1 MTKTQT
7 HAEVKLC
14 KDGKIADYKKFILPG
29 KLTRQEV
36 KAILKD
42 QYGYEVVSFRYCIS
56 QTSK

>member
-1 MTKTQT
+1 MTKTHT
-7 HAEVKLC
+7 HATVKLR
-14 KDGKIADYKKFILPG
+14 KDGKIANYEKFILQG

-42 QYGYEVVSFRYCIS
+42 QYGYEVVSFLHCIS